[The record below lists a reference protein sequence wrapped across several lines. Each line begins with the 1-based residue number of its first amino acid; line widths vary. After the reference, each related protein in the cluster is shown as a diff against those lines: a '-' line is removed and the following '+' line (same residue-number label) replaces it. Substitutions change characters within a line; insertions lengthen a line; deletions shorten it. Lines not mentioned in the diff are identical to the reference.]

1 MPDLTTS
8 ADIDA
13 FLASANDAAAR
24 TELGLT
30 TLATT
35 TPGTGVATA
44 LGVNIGSAGSFVVN
58 GGALGSPSSAGTL
71 PAFTLGGTIAGGGNQ
86 LNNIVIGTST
96 PLAGTFTT
104 LVAGSATSLLVG
116 TAGSAVGSVGF
127 RNATSGTATLA
138 PPTGALG
145 TYQVTLPNAAST
157 LPIFGQQVTFTGPTA
172 ARSYALPDANATLAR
187 TDAANTFTGVQSMTS
202 PAFTTSITTPST
214 TVGLF
219 DSTATTVNAFGATT
233 TLNIGASA
241 ATVLNFGGFTSAA
254 ELRFLEPSGS
264 GTNYSGLKQPALAA
278 SITYLLP
285 SDAPANGDVLTSQS
299 NGTLSW
305 EAPSGSANAVTAASA
320 AGSSG
325 LFWVSGGADRTATA
339 TDTVSTANITTANV
353 GAIVASG
360 ATIALLNT
368 VATTVN
374 AFGATTAL
382 NVGAS
387 AALVMNFGGH
397 TSAAEMRFLEP
408 SGSGTNYIGFKA
420 VAMAASTTYTW
431 PATAA
436 TAGQVLTAGATPTAL
451 EWTTPA
457 GGGTVTVVSSGSLT
471 STALVTGGGTTT
483 LQTPSATST
492 LDSSGNIALAGTA
505 TATRFIPSG
514 STVPTNGLYL
524 PAANTLG
531 WAVNSAAEMQL
542 TATALSPA
550 VDGGNSLG
558 TTALGWQNLFGNTG
572 FVLNIENSDWVA
584 THTTGIVTVGTGD
597 LRVTTAGTN
606 AASVVTI
613 GGTQTLTNKT
623 LTSPTM
629 TAPALGTVASG
640 NLDACTADGTN
651 KVGYRNVPQNAKTGS
666 YTLVATDVGKV
677 VPNTTGGWTV
687 NNSVH
692 SAGDVISLYNDSG
705 SSQNIT
711 AGTITTMRLAGSA
724 TTGTRALA
732 ARGLATLY
740 FQTAS
745 EVVVSGAGVT

>member
-1 MPDLTTS
+1 MPNLTTS
-8 ADIDA
+8 ADVDA
-13 FLASANDAAAR
+13 FMAAANNAAAR
-24 TELGLT
+24 TSLGLT

-44 LGVNIGSAGSFVVN
+44 LGVNIGSAGAPVLFN
-58 GGALGSPSSAGTL
+58 GAGGTPSSITLTNGTSLPIGTGVSGLGTGIATALGTNTGSAGSVVVFNGAGGTPSSINLSNGVSLPISTGVSGLGTGVATFLATPSSANLASAVTGEVGSGAL
-71 PAFTLGGTIAGGGNQ
+71 VF
-86 LNNIVIGTST
+86 GTS
-96 PLAGTFTT
+96 PTFTT
-104 LVAGSATSLLVG
+104 
-116 TAGSAVGSVGF
+116 SVV
-127 RNATSGTATLA
+127 TDSTTLA
-138 PPTGALG
+138 M
-145 TYQVTLPNAAST
+145 
-157 LPIFGQQVTFTGPTA
+157 F
-172 ARSYALPDANATLAR
+172 
-187 TDAANTFTGVQSMTS
+187 NTV
-202 PAFTTSITTPST
+202 
-214 TVGLF
+214 
-219 DSTATTVNAFGATT
+219 ATTVNAFGATT

-374 AFGATTAL
+374 AFGAATTI
-382 NVGAS
+382 NIGTS
-387 AALVMNFGGH
+387 ATVLNFGGGA
-397 TSAAEMRFLEP
+397 TAAEFRFLEP
-408 SGSGTNYIGFKA
+408 SGSGTNYTAIKA
-420 VAMAASTTYTW
+420 QAQSANITYTL
-431 PATAA
+431 PATVGGAGTFLTDAA
-436 TAGQVLTAGATPTAL
+436 GNGTLSWATP
-451 EWTTPA
+451 
-457 GGGTVTVVSSGSLT
+457 GGSGTVTVVGAGSLT

-492 LDSSGNIALAGTA
+492 LDSSGNMALAGSA

-531 WAVNSAAEMQL
+531 WAINSAAEMQL

-572 FVLNIENSDWVA
+572 FVINIENSDWVA
-584 THTTGIVTVGTGD
+584 THTTGIVTIGTGT
-597 LRVTTAGTN
+597 LKITTPTN
-606 AASVVTI
+606 NANSVLTTD
-613 GGTQTLTNKT
+613 GTQTVTNKSIVVSQLTAGVLGGTIT
-623 LTSPTM
+623 LGEST
-629 TAPALGTVASG
+629 G
-640 NLDACTADGTN
+640 NIKLDQTLSADGTWSGITVDATAGYTQAFGDCVYLDPTDSRWELCDAN
-651 KVGYRNVPQNAKTGS
+651 SASGADGDSRGTVGMVVVAGTDGNACTI
-666 YTLVATDVGKV
+666 LLRGKIRADAKF
-677 VPNTTGGWTV
+677 PTFTV
-687 NNSVH
+687 NNPVY
-692 SAGDVISLYNDSG
+692 ISE
-705 SSQNIT
+705 T
-711 AGTITTMRLAGSA
+711 AGSVTQTQPTTTDVVIRIIGAALTADELLFMPDNMWITHT
-724 TTGTRALA
+724 
-732 ARGLATLY
+732 
-740 FQTAS
+740 
-745 EVVVSGAGVT
+745 